1 MSKGKWMI
9 QILVTGST
17 GNIGSQVVRQLSIVT
32 TKTNVRAAV
41 TSKNR
46 ASEIKDTNAEL
57 VEMNFNNP
65 DTIRAALEDIQKLFL
80 LTPFVPDMV
89 EMSKNLVE
97 QAKKANASF

>member
-1 MSKGKWMI
+1 
-9 QILVTGST
+9 V
-17 GNIGSQVVRQLSIVT
+17 
-32 TKTNVRAAV
+32 
-41 TSKNR
+41 
-46 ASEIKDTNAEL
+46 L